1 MRSAL
6 RSGRRL
12 FALTFACWVM
22 AVPLTSF
29 ARDAALC
36 RHRAMHQD
44 MSSRDSSGA
53 PCWCSDMAGDA
64 TLFAAETPSLPADLI
79 LLPAAPLFTGPVA
92 LPLTGSPPASP
103 TYAPTPPPPN
113 AHLG

>member
-12 FALTFACWVM
+12 LALAFACWVM
-22 AVPLTSF
+22 ALPLASF
-29 ARDAALC
+29 ALDASLC

-44 MSSRDSSGA
+44 MSPGDSSGA
-53 PCWCSDMAGDA
+53 PCWCNDMAGHA
-64 TLFAAETPSLPADLI
+64 TLIATETPSLPADLI
-79 LLPAAPLFTGPVA
+79 LMPAGPPSGSSIT

-103 TYAPTPPPPN
+103 AYAPTPPPPN
-113 AHLG
+113 ARNG

>member
-6 RSGRRL
+6 RSGRGL
-12 FALTFACWVM
+12 FALAFACWVM

-29 ARDAALC
+29 AHDAALC
-36 RHRAMHQD
+36 RHRAMHQG
-44 MSSRDSSGA
+44 MPTGDSSGA

-79 LLPAAPLFTGPVA
+79 LMPAAPLFTGPVT
-92 LPLTGSPPASP
+92 LPLAGSPPASP
-103 TYAPTPPPPN
+103 AYAPTPPPPN
-113 AHLG
+113 AQLG

>member
-22 AVPLTSF
+22 AAPLTSF
-29 ARDAALC
+29 ALDAALC

-44 MSSRDSSGA
+44 MAPRDSSGA
-53 PCWCSDMAGDA
+53 PCWCSDMAGNA
-64 TLFAAETPSLPADLI
+64 TLIAAERPSLPADLI
-79 LLPAAPLFTGPVA
+79 LLPAGPPPGGA
-92 LPLTGSPPASP
+92 ITLPLTGSPPASP
-103 TYAPTPPPPN
+103 SYAPTPPPPN
-113 AHLG
+113 VRNG